1 MNDRFLKT
9 LGLARRAA
17 KLCYGYDM
25 TIAALWRAKVVFL
38 SADCAERTRKNIE
51 AAAEEEKIPVVGLPW
66 NKNDLGAAIGTKPV
80 CIVGVLDDGFAGSLL
95 KNIEGG
101 K

>member
-17 KLCYGYDM
+17 KLSYGFDM
-25 TIAALWRAKVVFL
+25 TIASLWKTKVVFL

-51 AAAEEEKIPVVGLPW
+51 AAAGEEKIPVKMLPW
-66 NKNDLGAAIGTKPV
+66 DKNELGAAIGTKPV
-80 CIVGVLDDGFAGSLL
+80 CIIGVLDDGFAGSLL